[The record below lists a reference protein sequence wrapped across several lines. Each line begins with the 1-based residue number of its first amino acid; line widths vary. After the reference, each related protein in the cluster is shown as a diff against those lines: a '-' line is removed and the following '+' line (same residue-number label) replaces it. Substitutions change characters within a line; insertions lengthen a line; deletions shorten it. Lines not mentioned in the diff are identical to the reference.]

1 VSVYKPCDI
10 RGEAATELSPALYEA
25 WGRGL
30 GRQLPQGAKFV
41 VGGDVR
47 ESTPPFL
54 AALIDG
60 LCHEGLNVVDLGLLP
75 TPMVYYAK
83 RRLHADAC
91 AIVTA
96 SHNPAA
102 INGLKWMLGERPPT
116 PEDVAALQRAAEAGQ
131 GSAGWCGSCTAA
143 PALANGAGSATASP
157 TDASTASPTD
167 RAGQGRG
174 EGNGDHRAPTEP
186 RTLDISF
193 DYVACLQET
202 FVESLTAQRHI
213 VLDPMFG
220 CWAGRA
226 RRYLHAIFPQCLF
239 STVHDVVDDRFDGRT
254 PDCSRQ
260 EALDELCEAVYRERA
275 HLGVAFDGDGDRVA
289 LVDSEGV
296 ALRPEESTW
305 ALLQCLGKELKGER
319 FVHDVKLS
327 DRIPEAARQLGAEPL
342 VERSG
347 HAFIRTRVRNT
358 AALFGAEASGH
369 YFYRALEGC
378 DDGLYTACLV
388 IAYLARTGKALAELR
403 HACPRIYITPD
414 LRVTVAPNL
423 QSNIIQQIRTAWE
436 GFPQRTIDGVRID
449 TPGGWALV
457 RSSVTEPALTFRF
470 EGLDWH
476 ALDDLV
482 ERFCDAMPEYGG
494 ELLARFKA
502 AMGNEES

>member
-25 WGRGL
+25 WGRAL
-30 GRQLPQGAKFV
+30 GGQLRAGAKFV

-54 AALIDG
+54 TALVDG
-60 LCHEGLNVVDLGLLP
+60 LCHAGLDVVDLGLLP

-83 RRLHADAC
+83 RRLHADGC

-96 SHNPAA
+96 SHNPAT
-102 INGLKWMLGERPPT
+102 INGLKWMVGDRPPT
-116 PEDVAALQRAAEAGQ
+116 PEDVAALERAAD
-131 GSAGWCGSCTAA
+131 
-143 PALANGAGSATASP
+143 P
-157 TDASTASPTD
+157 TG
-167 RAGQGRG
+167 RAGQGRA
-174 EGNGDHRAPTEP
+174 EGDGDQRAPTEP

-202 FVESLTAQRHI
+202 FIESMTAQQH
-213 VLDPMFG
+213 VVVDPMFG
-220 CWAGRA
+220 CWAAKA

-239 STVHDVVDDRFDGRT
+239 STVNDVVDDRFDGRM

-260 EALDELCEAVYRERA
+260 DVLDDLCDAVYRERA
-275 HLGVAFDGDGDRVA
+275 HFGVAFDGDGDRVA
-289 LVDSEGV
+289 LVDNEGV
-296 ALRPEESTW
+296 ALRAEEAAW
-305 ALLQCLGKELKGER
+305 VLLQCLGKELKGER
-319 FVHDVKLS
+319 FVHDVKFS
-327 DRIPEAARQLGAEPL
+327 DRIAEAARQLGAEPL

-388 IAYLARTGKALAELR
+388 IAHLARSGQTLAEVR
-403 HACPRIYITPD
+403 RGCPPIYITPD
-414 LRVTVAPNL
+414 LRVTVAADVQPK
-423 QSNIIQQIRTAWE
+423 IIQQIRTAWE

-482 ERFCDAMPEYGG
+482 ERFCDTMPEYGD
-494 ELLARFKA
+494 ELWGRFKA
-502 AMGNEES
+502 AVGGDDS